1 MNISL
6 EIIQKEVCSYYDLTP
21 EQLFKRTRK
30 REYMYPR
37 QVFHYLCCM
46 HTRKSLTDIGK
57 HAKREG
63 FTGWVQDHATVL
75 HSRETVRNNL
85 ATYNNDV
92 RDMDYLNEAI
102 ERYKL
107 IEYPLIPTEV
117 NLLKGLVE
125 VKNIETIY
133 EEVLVN

>member
-1 MNISL
+1 MKISL
-6 EIIQKEVCSYYDLTP
+6 GIIENEVCNYYELTP

-46 HTRKSLTDIGK
+46 NTRKSLTDIGK
-57 HAKREG
+57 HARNEG
-63 FTGWVQDHATVL
+63 ITEWVQDHSTVL

-85 ATYNNDV
+85 STYNEDV
-92 RDMDYLNEAI
+92 RDMDYLIELI
-102 ERYKL
+102 ERHKFTSWK
-107 IEYPLIPTEV
+107 LIPTEL
-117 NLLKGLVE
+117 NLLEGLINVN
-125 VKNIETIY
+125 NIETIY